1 MELPNNKADIRKI
14 RELIKIKEYNI
25 ASAEALF
32 SFTFTDEPY
41 DKLLEFLDLDLE
53 NEDELFFY
61 EKYFQDLIV
70 NLNPNDYINN
80 PYAKRIKGL
89 AFKEGKYEL
98 KELILKPKR
107 LIPYDDIVIDSS
119 NYLERS
125 SVGYFNEE
133 YRYPALME
141 KDVVWMSL
149 DPDEIN
155 TMRPYINKM
164 HGNILVFGLGMGY
177 FPYMASLKE
186 EVKSITIIEKDIN
199 IINIFKKHI
208 QPRLDNKIKFN
219 IINEDAFKYI
229 QKNNMSRFD
238 CMFMDI
244 WHNAEDGFPLFLQ
257 FKKLLKNY
265 QGETYYW
272 LSASLLAMFRRCL
285 LTLIEEK
292 LMGYGDKEYQKA
304 KNEYDQIIND
314 LYRKTKDIKL
324 DSYDYVIAFLSDDN
338 LEKLLSSCI

>member
-32 SFTFTDEPY
+32 SFTFTDEPH
-41 DKLLEFLDLDLE
+41 DKLLEYLDLDLE
-53 NEDELFFY
+53 NEDELFFF

-70 NLNPNDYINN
+70 NLNPNDYIND

-98 KELILKPKR
+98 KELILKPQR

-125 SVGYFNEE
+125 SVGYFNDE

-155 TMRPYINKM
+155 TMHPYINKM
-164 HGNILVFGLGMGY
+164 HGNIQIGR
-177 FPYMASLKE
+177 ASCRE
-186 EVKSITIIEKDIN
+186 RV
-199 IINIFKKHI
+199 
-208 QPRLDNKIKFN
+208 
-219 IINEDAFKYI
+219 
-229 QKNNMSRFD
+229 
-238 CMFMDI
+238 
-244 WHNAEDGFPLFLQ
+244 
-257 FKKLLKNY
+257 
-265 QGETYYW
+265 
-272 LSASLLAMFRRCL
+272 
-285 LTLIEEK
+285 
-292 LMGYGDKEYQKA
+292 
-304 KNEYDQIIND
+304 
-314 LYRKTKDIKL
+314 
-324 DSYDYVIAFLSDDN
+324 
-338 LEKLLSSCI
+338 